1 VACSL
6 LLCPRSRLEVRSVE
20 TGGVWIACGGTHVKA
35 LGEIGGVVVTKIK
48 KVKAS
53 VRFSY
58 KMV

>member
-1 VACSL
+1 M
-6 LLCPRSRLEVRSVE
+6 RMIE

-35 LGEIGGVVVTKIK
+35 LGEIGEVVVTKIK
-48 KVKAS
+48 KVKTS

>member
-1 VACSL
+1 M
-6 LLCPRSRLEVRSVE
+6 VRMDGGVRMIE

-35 LGEIGGVVVTKIK
+35 LGEIGKVVVTKIK
-48 KVKAS
+48 KVKTS